1 MGNKGHTVDEKRLTN
16 QSDNNSC
23 TSDCFNFNRNNAVN
37 GYKKFL
43 SIMLV
48 FTFIC
53 CFRAY
58 IFDRVIVSGNSMN
71 PTYSD
76 GDVMWARKF
85 DISELKRYQ
94 VVVADIQGKFVI
106 KRVIGLPNETLQI
119 IDGNVYING
128 EILKDDYGYPTKI
141 YGCAAD
147 EIIIGEN
154 EYFLMGDNRDDS
166 LDCRIWGSV
175 NIESIKGVIVFQFFP
190 FWKIGFVE

>member
-1 MGNKGHTVDEKRLTN
+1 
-16 QSDNNSC
+16 
-23 TSDCFNFNRNNAVN
+23 
-37 GYKKFL
+37 
-43 SIMLV
+43 
-48 FTFIC
+48 
-53 CFRAY
+53 
-58 IFDRVIVSGNSMN
+58 MN

-76 GDVMWARKF
+76 GDAMWARKF

-119 IDGNVYING
+119 IDGNVYIDG
-128 EILKDDYGYPTKI
+128 EILEDDYGYPTKV

-147 EIIIGEN
+147 EVVIGEN

-175 NIESIKGVIVFQFFP
+175 NIESIKGVVEFQFFP
-190 FWKIGFVE
+190 FWKIGFVELKEVTK